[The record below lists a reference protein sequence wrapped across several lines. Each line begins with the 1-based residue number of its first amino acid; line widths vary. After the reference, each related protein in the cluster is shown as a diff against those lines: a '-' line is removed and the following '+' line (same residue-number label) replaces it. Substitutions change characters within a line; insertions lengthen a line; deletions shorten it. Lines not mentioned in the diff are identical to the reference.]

1 MEEEKHLIKKVK
13 KFDIKKTI
21 IIILFFFLCYIF
33 MELLN
38 GNNIAFTKIFSLSTS
53 FDEKITLIGN
63 IMYDFFRFPKFIG
76 NFLILIF
83 LYLIIYGLT
92 NKTKVACSIVSGAM
106 FLFGIINYFVT
117 QIRGIGITISD
128 IYSIQTALNVA
139 GGIKLNIDGNFIV
152 ATFIFIVINFALWKF
167 FNFKEREKVR
177 LRRIRLTSVFVGVL
191 GMFSIFTSE
200 AIMGTVAIWN
210 INESYAVSGAG
221 LTIMRLVKDLNIKK
235 PAGYSEAEVKDILFQ
250 YTDETEDYSGDL
262 PNVIVIMNES
272 FADINDVYNI
282 NILSDNLPFYRQLL
296 EDDNVIS
303 GVMHSSKYGGG
314 TANVEY
320 EFLTQNT
327 TAFLPTGAVPYQ
339 QYVTKPVKQ
348 SIVSYMNK
356 LNYNSYGI
364 HSWYKNGYSRGKVYN
379 FLGFNNSMFYEDMPN
394 LVMDLS
400 GYSSDWSTYEYLYD
414 ILENKAED
422 EREFAFIVTV
432 QNHLPYFDEDADG
445 LQFMEDKSE
454 LNTYLQYAYRS
465 DTAIALLINYLD
477 DFDEDTILLFF
488 GDHQPNLN
496 LQNQYSVNSNYSEEE
511 YSYIVPF
518 FIWANY
524 DIEGEHGIETSTN
537 YLQNILFDAAKMPKD
552 SYMKYVDSLRQ
563 DIPVITSQYYIDK
576 DGNKYLINDTS
587 SPYYDKIQE
596 YWKLIYYQM
605 FDEK

>member
-1 MEEEKHLIKKVK
+1 MEEEKQLIKKVK

-38 GNNIAFTKIFSLSTS
+38 GNNIAFTKIFNLSTS

-139 GGIKLNIDGNFIV
+139 SGIKFNIDGNFIV
-152 ATFIFIVINFALWKF
+152 ATFIFIAINFVLWKF

-177 LRRIRLTSVFVGVL
+177 LRRMRLTSVLVGVL

-235 PAGYSEAEVKDILFQ
+235 PAGYSEAEVSDILFQ

-282 NILSDNLPFYRQLL
+282 NILNDNLPFYHQLL

-379 FLGFNNSMFYEDMPN
+379 FLGFNNLMFYEDMPN

-414 ILENKAED
+414 ILENKAKD

-432 QNHLPYFDEDADG
+432 QNHLPYFGEDVDG

-465 DTAIALLINYLD
+465 DTAIALLINYLEN
-477 DFDEDTILLFF
+477 FDEDTILLFF

-496 LQNQYSVNSNYSEEE
+496 LQNQYSINSNYSEEE

-605 FDEK
+605 FD